1 MFVPSTAR
9 WILNKLA
16 RHLVRDVECRRS
28 FNNLCILIVV
38 IAKWTPPPLLHPP
51 DPAVPRVAS
60 GVLVSDRLMGKMH
73 LIN

>member
-1 MFVPSTAR
+1 MDP
-9 WILNKLA
+9 
-16 RHLVRDVECRRS
+16 
-28 FNNLCILIVV
+28 
-38 IAKWTPPPLLHPP
+38 PPPLLHPP